1 MPIPI
6 FDELNVQTK
15 EGVIADISQIRGAP
29 RFRMSGS
36 KITDTGSVGSDYT
49 LNLSELTPSTP
60 IPVVGDTVI
69 FSTTKSSYLAKVK
82 SVSGSNITVT
92 VVEALGGGGDLDN
105 YLPLDGSKAMTG
117 KLTTPGLTFA
127 NTSTL
132 TANGIYT
139 RTSAGDLSWSEASRD
154 LLINKGALAW
164 WSGAFN
170 GAQSNLRYCTRGEI
184 AALADIK
191 KNYDTVI
198 TNQSEFAA
206 WYAQLDAGTYTGTSV
221 LILNGTYT
229 RSDGKGLHLPD
240 TLKQLHGLGTVEISI
255 TNFEYSNT
263 NKGGIWYTTPPTAD
277 KYSIENISL
286 NCTGNGSG
294 YGFNSCTNLTN
305 CTGTGSST
313 GTGNSNSYGYG
324 FNSCTNLTNCTG
336 TGTGNINSYG
346 NGSGYGFNSC
356 TNLTNCTG
364 TGSSTGTGN
373 SNSYGY
379 GFNSCTNLTNCTG
392 TGTGSSTG
400 GGSKIGYGFNS
411 CKICSN
417 CRQNPDTSS
426 TTATWGGTNANID
439 YDTCPEYP
447 KPATDD
453 IKIKYGS
460 ISSWSRSSASTD
472 TTYGTYYYQ
481 ISGFGTGGNI
491 LSVRLTDSN
500 QAEVIAD
507 NRRCNSSGTSGVYD
521 CIRIYSDSTIAVNYY
536 ILYT

>member
-336 TGTGNINSYG
+336 TGTG
-346 NGSGYGFNSC
+346 
-356 TNLTNCTG
+356 
-364 TGSSTGTGN
+364 
-373 SNSYGY
+373 
-379 GFNSCTNLTNCTG
+379 
-392 TGTGSSTG
+392 SSTG